1 MGWRFDFIAS
11 FCLFLSMNTTIP
23 LYLLL
28 AYSISTPCFLVM
40 AVFNSH
46 LRKIRPRYLSTAN
59 IIAALT
65 AFLTIIL
72 LAFDLRKACQMVAAH
87 NFNYTDFLRITI
99 FLLSAC
105 LLTLFRKLRR
115 SIFFTLVLVAIYL
128 ICIFREAIY
137 IFLTGFSKDYLPSG
151 WAYYR
156 SPFDLYIFVYAAVYL
171 AICYFIAAKPVSRSR
186 R

>member
-1 MGWRFDFIAS
+1 MGWRFNFIAS

-46 LRKIRPRYLSTAN
+46 LRKIRPGYLSTAN
-59 IIAALT
+59 IIAALA
-65 AFLTIIL
+65 AFLMIIYMVINLSKTRQMDAAHSSTGFLQTIVLL
-72 LAFDLRKACQMVAAH
+72 LA
-87 NFNYTDFLRITI
+87 
-99 FLLSAC
+99 AC
-105 LLTLFRKLRR
+105 LLALSRKLRR
-115 SIFFTLVLVAIYL
+115 SVLFTLILIAIYL

-137 IFLTGFSKDYLPSG
+137 IFFTGFSRDYLSSS
-151 WAYYR
+151 WSYYN
-156 SPFDLYIFVYAAVYL
+156 STSDLYILVYAAVYL
-171 AICYFIAAKPVSRSR
+171 AVCYFIAAKPVSGSR

>member
-1 MGWRFDFIAS
+1 
-11 FCLFLSMNTTIP
+11 MNTTIP

-28 AYSISTPCFLVM
+28 AYGISTPCFLVM

-59 IIAALT
+59 IIAALA
-65 AFLTIIL
+65 AFLMVIY
-72 LAFDLRKACQMVAAH
+72 LAFDLRKAWQMVADHHFYKYRIAS
-87 NFNYTDFLRITI
+87 FLQII
-99 FLLSAC
+99 IILLAAC
-105 LLTLFRKLRR
+105 LLTLSRKLRR
-115 SIFFTLVLVAIYL
+115 NVLFTLILVAIYL

-137 IFLTGFSKDYLPSG
+137 IFLTGFSRDYLPSG

-156 SPFDLYIFVYAAVYL
+156 SPFDLYILVYAAVYL
-171 AICYFIAAKPVSRSR
+171 AICYFIAAKPVSRGR

>member
-1 MGWRFDFIAS
+1 MGWRIDFIAS

-65 AFLTIIL
+65 AFLMIVYMVINLSKARQMNATHSNTGFLQTIIL
-72 LAFDLRKACQMVAAH
+72 LLA
-87 NFNYTDFLRITI
+87 
-99 FLLSAC
+99 AC
-105 LLTLFRKLRR
+105 LLTLSRKLRR
-115 SIFFTLVLVAIYL
+115 SALFTLILIAIYL
-128 ICIFREAIY
+128 ICIFRETIY
-137 IFLTGFSKDYLPSG
+137 IFFTGFSRDYLPSS
-151 WAYYR
+151 WSHHY
-156 SPFDLYIFVYAAVYL
+156 STSDLYILVYAAVYL